1 MAKIKSLIGYAATAL
16 VFTGVGVML
25 SDTELGD
32 QVRSSAQVAKK
43 SALSTV
49 ADQFSGDIRER
60 VLIENPELIQRVMVG
75 GGFGGNFS
83 KNIGQHIFGK
93 NYEPAIQDALEM
105 TEVKQAGD
113 RMWIIHMPI
122 VNSILLE
129 TDEGL
134 VVIDTGMAPA
144 GPALIKAIRSVSDK
158 PIHTIIITHGHT
170 DHAYGTYALVED
182 SPNAQIIAHE
192 NIIPRFERYIKLRGS
207 LANYMSQPVD
217 ELPAKKDDIV
227 WPTRTFKDRLELTI
241 GGEAFVLQHHRGET
255 DDHLYV
261 WIPGRKAIAVGDF
274 YQGFLPNV
282 GNGKRRQRYVE
293 DWAVAMREMAALKPE
308 VLLPSHG
315 VGITTGKEI
324 QENFVV
330 LAEALESITEQTL
343 DGLNQGVRKDLIVD
357 GIELPEE
364 LANHPTLQ
372 VKYVSAKDISKMLLK
387 QYTGWWSDIP
397 SDWSPA
403 PWASRGAEIAGLA
416 GGVDQLVVRA
426 REVMKTDLALA
437 SHMADWAWMAD
448 SDHPEVQQLT
458 IDVYKARVSDPAT
471 NTQEMLT
478 YIDQMARA
486 RQKQLEAG
494 R

>member
-1 MAKIKSLIGYAATAL
+1 MATIKSLIGYAATAL

-32 QVRSSAQVAKK
+32 QVRNSANVVKQSV
-43 SALSTV
+43 LSTV
-49 ADQFSGDIRER
+49 ADQFSGDVRER

-93 NYEPAIQDALEM
+93 DHQPSIDDAIKM
-105 TEVKQAGD
+105 TTVKKAGD

-192 NIIPRFERYIKLRGS
+192 NIIPRFERYIKLGGS
-207 LANYMSQPVD
+207 LANYMSQPAD
-217 ELPAKKDDIV
+217 ELPASRDDLV
-227 WPTRTFKDRLELTI
+227 WPTRTFSDRLELTI
-241 GGEAFVLQHHRGET
+241 GGEAFVLQHRKGET

-261 WIPGRKAIAVGDF
+261 WVPGRKAIAVGDF

-282 GNGKRRQRYVE
+282 GNGKRSQRYVE
-293 DWAVAMREMAALKPE
+293 EWAETMREMAALKPE

-315 VGITTGKEI
+315 EGITTGKAIE
-324 QENFVV
+324 ENFVV
-330 LAEALESITEQTL
+330 LAQALESISEQTIAA
-343 DGLNQGVRKDLIVD
+343 LNKGIRKDLIID
-357 GIELPEE
+357 SIELPEA
-364 LANHPTLQ
+364 LAEHPTLQ

-387 QYTGWWSDIP
+387 QYTGWWNDIP

-403 PWASRGAEIAGLA
+403 PWAVRGAEIAGLA
-416 GGVDQLVVRA
+416 GGIDQLVARA

-448 SDHPEVQQLT
+448 SNHPAVQQLT
-458 IDVYKARVSDPAT
+458 IDVYKARVSDPST

-486 RQKQLEAG
+486 RQKQLETDW
-494 R
+494 